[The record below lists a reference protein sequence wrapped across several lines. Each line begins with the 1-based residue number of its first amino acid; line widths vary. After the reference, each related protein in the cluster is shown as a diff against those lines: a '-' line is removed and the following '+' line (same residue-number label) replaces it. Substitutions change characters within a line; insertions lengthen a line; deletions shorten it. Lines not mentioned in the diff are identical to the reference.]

1 MNLSEY
7 FTKYVER
14 DKETKERDPK
24 RLFVTDVG
32 KCQRMVAYR
41 LLETPKDEQS
51 EQSAVNDRI
60 MFAVAEYLEQVLT
73 DALGEYG
80 LLLDSQGDVPLTNRE
95 NWGGRYDILAD
106 YNGRRIIEV
115 KSLRPNAFNYPL
127 PKEPHVHQALIYHH
141 YLQKRFRLE
150 APPLLWYVDR
160 AGSNT
165 PQEIDLDYEDWD
177 DTEDLMD
184 DLDDVRYA
192 LPELPDR
199 IPRELKM
206 RQYGK
211 AVKEEA
217 NYQCKYCDY
226 KETCKPDLA
235 VREWATLDAKT
246 GVWTLKKAA
255 NVEKLAAFGIKRTEV
270 F

>member
-7 FTKYVER
+7 FVKYVER
-14 DKETKERDPK
+14 DKEQKERDPK

-32 KCQRMVAYR
+32 KCKRMTAYR

-51 EQSAVNDRI
+51 EQSTVNDKI

-73 DALGEYG
+73 DALRYHGHLIDY
-80 LLLDSQGDVPLTNRE
+80 QGDVPPTDRE
-95 NWGGRYDILAD
+95 NWGGRFDIIAD
-106 YNGRRIIEV
+106 YDGRRIIEV
-115 KSLRPNAFNYPL
+115 KSLRPNAFNYEL

-141 YLQKRFRLE
+141 YLKDEFELD

-165 PQEIDLDYEDWD
+165 PVEITLNYEEWHE
-177 DTEDLMD
+177 TVALMEDLEDMRD
-184 DLDDVRYA
+184 A
-192 LPELPDR
+192 LPDLPER
-199 IPRELKM
+199 MPRELKL

-211 AVKEEA
+211 SVKEEA
-217 NYQCKYCDY
+217 NYQCKFCDY
-226 KETCKPDLA
+226 KETCKPNLS
-235 VREWATLDAKT
+235 VSEWATLGKD
-246 GVWTLKKAA
+246 GVWTIKKAA
-255 NVEKLAAFGIKRTEV
+255 DIKKLAAFGITRTKE